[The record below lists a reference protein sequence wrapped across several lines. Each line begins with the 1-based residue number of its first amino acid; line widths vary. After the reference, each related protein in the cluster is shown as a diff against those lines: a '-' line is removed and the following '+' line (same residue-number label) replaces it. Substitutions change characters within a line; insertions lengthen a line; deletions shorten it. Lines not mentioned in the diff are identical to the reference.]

1 MSSSD
6 SESSDFSIDS
16 IFENLLAVDFEEES
30 DVEASARQTTSGADL
45 GPAAQAQPVLEVEDL
60 PYQPYSGEPL
70 ADEDFLENYRR
81 EIRGQERMHEI
92 LDQRFEG
99 IIDISEWWVRFF
111 LC

>member
-60 PYQPYSGEPL
+60 PYQNKFFEALLQSSWKGGKHKISNFPMMTKMHLQQMLLGQV
-70 ADEDFLENYRR
+70 YR
-81 EIRGQERMHEI
+81 IWMA
-92 LDQRFEG
+92 
-99 IIDISEWWVRFF
+99 
-111 LC
+111 